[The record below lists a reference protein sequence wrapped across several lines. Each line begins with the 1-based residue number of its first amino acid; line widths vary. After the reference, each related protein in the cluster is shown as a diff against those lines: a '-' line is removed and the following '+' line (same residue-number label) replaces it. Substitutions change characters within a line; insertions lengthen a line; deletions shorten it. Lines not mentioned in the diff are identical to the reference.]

1 MMMIQE
7 AVLALAGS
15 STMRAEGIDENF
27 AALFARNME
36 NFDALPEGVR
46 TKIADQFTAM
56 AHELSYSESVA
67 RKHSEEKEKAL
78 ATWLKSINLL
88 LAMNKVWTK

>member
-46 TKIADQFTAM
+46 KKIADQFTAM
-56 AHELSYSESVA
+56 ALELSYSESVV

-88 LAMNKVWTK
+88 LAMNKVWAR